1 MYLRP
6 TSNEINK
13 LPYDFNALALQD
25 AWTRPTSALASQ
37 PDDAP
42 RQPQEQSRTETQVR
56 EAYTGR
62 SSKPAI
68 NSRGSF
74 TESFNTKRLKIS
86 ASFYAKSQHP
96 ALLST
101 PETPPSSFNHPQR
114 PFKRKQKAN
123 VMLSRRGGKVGSC
136 EETVPRSA

>member
-6 TSNEINK
+6 TSSETNK
-13 LPYDFNALALQD
+13 LPYDFNALDLQD
-25 AWTRPTSALASQ
+25 TQTRPTSALASP

-68 NSRGSF
+68 NSRRSF

-86 ASFYAKSQHP
+86 ASFYTKSQHP

-123 VMLSRRGGKVGSC
+123 AMLSRAGHAARAR
-136 EETVPRSA
+136 EEPVPASA